1 MFDFLKSKQARDVKG
16 IRNSVVQFIK
26 EQLQNY
32 EGGEGS
38 NISGLILYVTCPENE
53 KHLYEG
59 AMFLNEANRFKED
72 EIQKIADDF
81 AIHLPSNWTLDIV
94 FANEYPNEA
103 IKAKGIYAALYISTN
118 KLPKTTSYYKAVI
131 KVLSG
136 VTEQESYDLVPSK
149 NKINIGREK
158 KVQVSEGFYREN
170 EIAFIG
176 NENTSNR
183 SVSRQHAHIEWD
195 IQKGTFYLFADEGGI
210 PPYNKMKVK
219 TDEGN
224 ILRLQSAEI
233 GHRLKN
239 GDQIIL
245 GESAVLEF
253 LAAEVGI

>member
-1 MFDFLKSKQARDVKG
+1 MFDFLKSKKSGDIKG
-16 IRNSVVQFIK
+16 VRNSIVQFIK

-81 AIHLPSNWTLDIV
+81 AIHLPTNWTLDIV
-94 FANEYPNEA
+94 FANEYPKEA
-103 IKAKGIYAALYISTN
+103 MTAKGIYVALIISTN
-118 KLPKTTSYYKAVI
+118 KLQKTTSFNRAII

-136 VTEQESYDLVPSK
+136 ATEQELYDLIPSK

-170 EIAFIG
+170 SIAFIG
-176 NENTSNR
+176 NENASNR
-183 SVSRQHAHIEWD
+183 SVSRQHAHVEWD
-195 IQKGTFYLFADEGGI
+195 VQKGAFYLFADEGGI
-210 PPYNKMKVK
+210 PPHNKMKVK
-219 TDEGN
+219 AEDG
-224 ILRLQSAEI
+224 IVLKLQTAEI
-233 GHRLKN
+233 GHRLQH

-253 LAAEVGI
+253 VAAEVGI